1 MRSTKTLTQLIFNQH
16 IIYIHGSYG
25 NLLSKEGIAS
35 YRKQYFSHSLIMVSS
50 FYVIFFSF
58 LVFQRCQRGT
68 IAQNEQKE
76 IKKSNWRKKYET
88 IHLLSTI
95 IKRITFL
102 FFSYQAFIYFAFYT
116 FLLMNQ
122 FLQPQLETNS
132 QKFENN
138 RNLHVES
145 NSNRVNSTTST
156 ILEFSSLKK
165 SSILSIPIC

>member
-1 MRSTKTLTQLIFNQH
+1 MRSTPTKTLTQLIFNQH

-25 NLLSKEGIAS
+25 NLLSKE
-35 YRKQYFSHSLIMVSS
+35 
-50 FYVIFFSF
+50 
-58 LVFQRCQRGT
+58 VFQRCQRGT

>member
-1 MRSTKTLTQLIFNQH
+1 M
-16 IIYIHGSYG
+16 
-25 NLLSKEGIAS
+25 
-35 YRKQYFSHSLIMVSS
+35 
-50 FYVIFFSF
+50 
-58 LVFQRCQRGT
+58 
-68 IAQNEQKE
+68 AQNEQKE

-145 NSNRVNSTTST
+145 NSNRVKRHQQ
-156 ILEFSSLKK
+156 SSNFHRLKNLQFCPFQFVK
-165 SSILSIPIC
+165 N